1 MTKMKQLLALFI
13 TVYFSAFA
21 QETNLEW
28 ENYSESYNKEAN
40 AGLNFINTERID
52 DLLIKKK
59 RSNSNKVK
67 VFRIQLY
74 SGNRVG
80 SSETKNRFKKLYPNI
95 LVENSYEQPYFKT
108 KVDAIRSRIEAEK
121 ILKTYKKNFK
131 NAFIFEEEVEID
143 KL

>member
-1 MTKMKQLLALFI
+1 MTKMKHLLALLI

-28 ENYSESYNKEAN
+28 ENYSENYNKEAN
-40 AGLNFINTERID
+40 ADLNFINTERID

>member
-1 MTKMKQLLALFI
+1 MKHLLSLFI
-13 TVYFSAFA
+13 IIYIGAFA
-21 QETNLEW
+21 QETNSEW
-28 ENYSESYNKEAN
+28 ENYSESYNEETN
-40 AGLNFINTERID
+40 AGLNFINTQRID

-80 SSETKNRFKKLYPNI
+80 SSETKNRFKMLYPNI
-95 LVENSYEQPYFKT
+95 IVENSYEQPYFKT

-121 ILKTYKKNFK
+121 KLKIYKKNFK
-131 NAFIFEEEVEID
+131 HAFIFEEEVEID

>member
-1 MTKMKQLLALFI
+1 MTKMKHLLTLLI

-28 ENYSESYNKEAN
+28 ENYSENYNKEAN
-40 AGLNFINTERID
+40 ADLNFINTERID

>member
-1 MTKMKQLLALFI
+1 MKYLLSLVI
-13 TVYFSAFA
+13 TIYIGAFA
-21 QETNLEW
+21 QESNSEW
-28 ENYSESYNKEAN
+28 ENYEESYYKEVN

-74 SGNRVG
+74 SGNRIG

-108 KVDAIRSRIEAEK
+108 KVDAIRSRIDAEK
-121 ILKTYKKNFK
+121 ILITYKKNFK

>member
-1 MTKMKQLLALFI
+1 MKHLLSLFI
-13 TVYFSAFA
+13 TIYIGAFA
-21 QETNLEW
+21 QETNSEW
-28 ENYSESYNKEAN
+28 ENYSESYNEETN
-40 AGLNFINTERID
+40 AGLNFINTQRID

-108 KVDAIRSRIEAEK
+108 KVDAIRSRIDAEK

>member
-1 MTKMKQLLALFI
+1 MKYLLSLLI
-13 TVYFSAFA
+13 TIYIGAFA
-21 QETNLEW
+21 QESNIEW
-28 ENYSESYNKEAN
+28 ENYEESYYKEEN

-74 SGNRVG
+74 SGNRIG

-108 KVDAIRSRIEAEK
+108 KVDAIRSRIDAEK
-121 ILKTYKKNFK
+121 ILITYKKNFK